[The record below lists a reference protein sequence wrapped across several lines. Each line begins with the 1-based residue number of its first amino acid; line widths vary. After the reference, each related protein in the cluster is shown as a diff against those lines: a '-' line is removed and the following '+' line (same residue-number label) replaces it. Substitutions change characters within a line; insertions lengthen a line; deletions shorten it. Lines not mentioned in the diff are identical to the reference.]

1 MLHKLCGTCYALRL
15 IFHISNSDTLRIIYF
30 ACFYSVVR
38 SWVIWAS
45 HNKKIFILQSIVRIT
60 VGAKPRNQCWSV
72 SKRLEI
78 LPLSCEYIFLL
89 MNFGISNLEKF
100 QIHLYTVLA
109 QGTSTI
115 YIDQLPV
122 FHIFRKVHTM
132 LASK

>member
-1 MLHKLCGTCYALRL
+1 M
-15 IFHISNSDTLRIIYF
+15 
-30 ACFYSVVR
+30 
-38 SWVIWAS
+38 
-45 HNKKIFILQSIVRIT
+45 
-60 VGAKPRNQCWSV
+60 

-89 MNFGISNLEKF
+89 MNFSISNLEKF
-100 QIHLYTVLA
+100 QMYLYTVLA

-122 FHIFRKVHTM
+122 FHIFRKVCAM